1 MSGFDVI
8 LALVLAAFIVSGF
21 TKGLVAKILSLAA
34 LVTGIVICAQ
44 YGKDIAVF
52 LAGLTGLNE
61 VVSGVVGV
69 AAIFIILFI
78 LAKIVTRAFRKISIF
93 RIWDKLGGAV
103 LGFLEGALLLS
114 LLLLF
119 IARLGFQSEGPALG
133 KSYLYQPIKNFAPMV
148 YRTFI
153 SREPSNSYF
162 DKFFEYLP
170 KDKPSDSK

>member
-8 LALVLAAFIVSGF
+8 LAVVLAAFVLSGF
-21 TKGLVAKILSLAA
+21 TKGLVSKILSLAA
-34 LVTGIVICAQ
+34 LVVGIVICAR
-44 YGKDIAVF
+44 YGKDIASF

-61 VVSGVVGV
+61 VVSGIVGV

-78 LAKIVTRAFRKISIF
+78 VAKILSRAFRKISIF
-93 RIWDKLGGAV
+93 RIWDKLGGAA

-133 KSYLYQPIKNFAPMV
+133 KSYLYQPLRNFAPMV

-153 SREPSNSYF
+153 SRGPSNSYF

-170 KDKPSDSK
+170 EASPADSK